1 MLTLYLAVLLS
12 KVQVWFLKH
21 LLLSQFI
28 QTWKPN
34 KGKEYALKALM
45 IDINSLAKIKIGR

>member
-1 MLTLYLAVLLS
+1 
-12 KVQVWFLKH
+12 VQVWFLKH